1 MVTAPPGDRRG
12 SAPGMTAG
20 QKRYVPAPLSIRVQR
35 KWEHLELALTASQ
48 LSAGRDHGNQQPHA
62 ACSEMTVTLLIWC
75 QPCLSE
81 SERRGEEWRPLGAAP
96 HHCWG
101 AAQPKLPRSPGE
113 SQSPG
118 SGSRVLHHCLPVA
131 RGTRGEGRA
140 LQGTLLLPARLAW
153 AHLRRCCGVSC

>member
-1 MVTAPPGDRRG
+1 
-12 SAPGMTAG
+12 MTAG

-62 ACSEMTVTLLIWC
+62 VCSEMTVTLLIWC

-81 SERRGEEWRPLGAAP
+81 SEWRGEEWRPLGAAP

-113 SQSPG
+113 SPG
-118 SGSRVLHHCLPVA
+118 SGSRVLRHCLPVA

-140 LQGTLLLPARLAW
+140 LHGDLAAACTACLGTPEKVLWGQLLILNQLLADQ
-153 AHLRRCCGVSC
+153 LD